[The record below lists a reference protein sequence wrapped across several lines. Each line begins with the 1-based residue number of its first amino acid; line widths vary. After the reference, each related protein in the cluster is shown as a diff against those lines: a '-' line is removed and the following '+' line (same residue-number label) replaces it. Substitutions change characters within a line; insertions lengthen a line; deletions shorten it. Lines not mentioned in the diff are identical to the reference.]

1 MAVKSLSTRIAI
13 IGRGAKCSGGTSA
26 VDRSAYI
33 SRTTMYSEYD
43 GTYYYPKYSEDL
55 VHGEVMLPENA
66 PAEYADPS
74 VLWNSVEMR
83 ESKYAKAQLARSYK
97 IELPNEWSYELATEV
112 VKDYA
117 KRNFVDEGMC
127 VQFAIHDSENPITH
141 QRNLHCHMMMTMR
154 PILEDGSWG
163 EKQKK
168 VYFYDEQGNK
178 IRKKNGTY
186 KCTTQDVTGWNSREN
201 AKKWRKDLADTINAV
216 NDKNGLRENFWE
228 HRSFVEQGLD
238 IIPQIHLGE
247 KATALEKAGIQSERG
262 NINRRIMEQNKD
274 ILTAKMLVAKAEEQL
289 QKLVNSKPVEAVRNT
304 ANEVLDMIRAVVSKK
319 GRLEL
324 PIVKSKYVRKISQ
337 RQALQEQDRMERFV
351 VANQIESFEQLQ
363 EFKTQREP
371 AYEKLS
377 AERQQLAEQIARLEQ
392 LLVAY
397 SEYEPYIVYHKT
409 SNSMKGFAKRKY
421 DKEHETELSEYD
433 SYRAKLKK
441 MLSSD
446 EKITPKKWTAE
457 KAKLEGRLQES
468 NPDYARVVTELAS
481 TEVIEHNRKM
491 LAMTREAEQ
500 NQRSQMHSRKKN
512 EQSL

>member
-1 MAVKSLSTRIAI
+1 MAVKNLSTRVAI
-13 IGRGAKCSGGTSA
+13 IGRGAKCRGGSSA

-43 GTYYYPKYSEDL
+43 GTTYYPKYSEDL
-55 VHGEVMLPENA
+55 VHSEVMLPVNA
-66 PAEYADPS
+66 PAEYLDPS
-74 VLWNSVEMR
+74 VLWNSVEMH
-83 ESKYAKAQLARSYK
+83 ESRFAKAQLARSYK

-112 VKDYA
+112 IRDYV
-117 KRNFVDEGMC
+117 KRNFVDDGMC
-127 VQFAIHDSENPITH
+127 AQFAIHDSENPVTH
-141 QRNLHCHMMMTMR
+141 QRNLHCHIMLTMR

-163 EKQKK
+163 DKQKK
-168 VYFYDEQGNK
+168 IYALDADGNK
-178 IRKKNGTY
+178 IRKKNGQY

-201 AKKWRKDLADTINAV
+201 ARKWRKDLADTINAV

-228 HRSFVEQGLD
+228 HRSFAEQGLD
-238 IIPQIHLGE
+238 TIPQIHLGE
-247 KATALEKAGIQSERG
+247 KASALERAGIQTERG
-262 NINRRIMEQNKD
+262 NVNRRIMEQNKA
-274 ILTAKMLVAKAEEQL
+274 IL
-289 QKLVNSKPVEAVRNT
+289 T
-304 ANEVLDMIRAVVSKK
+304 ANEVLDMIRAVVDKK

-324 PIVKSKYVRKISQ
+324 PVIKSKYLRKISQ
-337 RQALQEQDRMERFV
+337 RQALQEQERMERFV

-363 EFKTQREP
+363 EFKEQREP

-377 AERQQLAEQIARLEQ
+377 AERQQIAEQIARLDQ

-409 SNSMKGFAKRKY
+409 SNSLKGFAKRKY
-421 DKEHETELSEYD
+421 DKEHETELREYD

-457 KAKLEGRLQES
+457 KAKLEGRLKES